1 MKNIITIL
9 LILTFGFSQAQ
20 NKKLERVKALR
31 VAFISNKLELSP
43 DEAQRFWP
51 IFNQFEAKQTELRMQ
66 KKILMFKLQPE
77 NAANL
82 SEKELNKILADSE
95 DIEGELQNNRKKF
108 VKDLQ
113 GVIPTQKILMLKQLE
128 EEFKKTL
135 LNQFKNRM
143 RNED

>member
-1 MKNIITIL
+1 MKNIFTLL
-9 LILTFGFSQAQ
+9 LILTFSFSQAQ

-31 VAFISNKLELSP
+31 VAFLSNKLELTP
-43 DEAQRFWP
+43 EEAERFWP
-51 IFNQFEAKQTELRMQ
+51 IYNQFESKQTELRFQ
-66 KKILMFKLQPE
+66 KKMMMFKLQPE
-77 NAANL
+77 NSSNI
-82 SEKELNKILADSE
+82 SEKELNKMLTDSE
-95 DIEGELQNNRKKF
+95 NIENDIQNNRKKF

-143 RNED
+143 KNEN